1 MIGSF
6 GNDTIVGGL
15 GADVIFTGSGND
27 VVRFLNLSEG
37 GDTIRDFADT
47 FDRLAVRTT
56 IASSFSSGSGQLNA
70 IQQGADTIVYIEN
83 GIAGFQTGEPI
94 LATLINFPSGNFTAA
109 DVTFF

>member
-1 MIGSF
+1 MKWMIGSF

-47 FDRLAVRTT
+47 FDRLDISRAV
-56 IASSFSSGSGQLNA
+56 ADNFSALTVT
-70 IQQGADTIVYIEN
+70 QQGANTIVSV
-83 GIAGFQTGEPI
+83 GSTI
-94 LATLINFPSGNFTAA
+94 LATLINFAAGNFTVA